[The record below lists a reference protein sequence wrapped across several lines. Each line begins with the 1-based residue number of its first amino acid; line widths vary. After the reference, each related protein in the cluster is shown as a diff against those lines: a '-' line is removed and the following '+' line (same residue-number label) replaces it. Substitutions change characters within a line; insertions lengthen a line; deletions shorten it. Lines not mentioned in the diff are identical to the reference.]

1 MTKADEEQESK
12 ASQNNGSSE
21 DVDIDLTSILEI
33 ELSGDPKRD
42 KIRELLFKSLRPK
55 RMEEER
61 EPALVAT
68 IIENECFTSL
78 KEKEYLNQIRSI
90 RFNLTDPKNPNF
102 KSKVLLGYFKDG
114 TFPKLK
120 AEDMASEAKNQER
133 ELTRK
138 RTLEECQSDWG
149 TRHGAIQESGMFQC
163 GKCKGTRTTY
173 FQMQTRS
180 ADEPMTTFVTCLTC
194 KNKWKFC

>member
-1 MTKADEEQESK
+1 MTKTDDDQELKSNPTNE
-12 ASQNNGSSE
+12 SPD
-21 DVDIDLTSILEI
+21 DVEVDLTSIVEI

-42 KIRELLFKSLRPK
+42 KIRDLLFKALKPR

-68 IIENECFTSL
+68 IIENECFTKL
-78 KEKEYLNQIRSI
+78 KEKQYLNQIRSI
-90 RFNLTDPKNPNF
+90 KFNLTDPKNPNF
-102 KSKVLLGYFKDG
+102 KSKVLLGYFKDS
-114 TFPKLK
+114 TFPELK

-180 ADEPMTTFVTCLTC
+180 ADEPMTTFVTCLNC

>member
-1 MTKADEEQESK
+1 MTGSDSKKEFDGAHDEVED
-12 ASQNNGSSE
+12 SE
-21 DVDIDLTSILEI
+21 LDLTTILEI
-33 ELSGDPKRD
+33 ERSGDPKRD
-42 KIRELLFKSLRPK
+42 KVRELLFKALCPR
-55 RMEEER
+55 RLEEER
-61 EPALVAT
+61 EPAIVAT
-68 IIENECFTSL
+68 IIENECFTKL
-78 KEKEYLNQIRSI
+78 KEKEYMAQIRSI
-90 RFNLTDPKNPNF
+90 RYNLGDAKNPNF
-102 KSKVLLGYFKDG
+102 KSKVLLGFFTDDS
-114 TFPKLK
+114 FPTLK
-120 AEDMASEAKNQER
+120 AEDMASDAKNQER
-133 ELTRK
+133 EATRK

>member
-1 MTKADEEQESK
+1 MTKDDADVAVNSK
-12 ASQNNGSSE
+12 RDEVLDEA
-21 DVDIDLTSILEI
+21 DTDLTTIVDIEP
-33 ELSGDPKRD
+33 SGDPKRD
-42 KIRELLFKSLRPK
+42 KIRELLLKSLRP
-55 RMEEER
+55 RRLEEER
-61 EPALVAT
+61 EPAVVAT
-68 IIENECFTSL
+68 IIESECFSKL
-78 KEKEYLNQIRSI
+78 KEKEYLQQIRSI
-90 RFNLTDPKNPNF
+90 KFNLTDAKNPDF
-102 KSKVLLGYFKDG
+102 KSKVLMGFFKDE

-120 AEDMASEAKNQER
+120 AEDMASTAKNQER
-133 ELTRK
+133 EATRK

-180 ADEPMTTFVTCLTC
+180 ADEPMTTFVTCLSC

>member
-1 MTKADEEQESK
+1 MTK
-12 ASQNNGSSE
+12 SE
-21 DVDIDLTSILEI
+21 DQDLKLKDSSDSPEDVEVDLSTIQEI
-33 ELSGDPKRD
+33 EVSGDPKRD
-42 KIRELLFKSLRPK
+42 KIRELLFKSLRPR

-61 EPALVAT
+61 EPAVVAS
-68 IIENECFTSL
+68 IIENECFSNL
-78 KEKEYLNQIRSI
+78 KEKEYLQQIRSI
-90 RFNLTDPKNPNF
+90 KFNLADPKNPNF
-102 KSKVLLGYFKDG
+102 KSKVLLGYFQDES
-114 TFPKLK
+114 FPKLK
-120 AEDMASEAKNQER
+120 SEDMASEAKNHER
-133 ELTRK
+133 EITRK

-180 ADEPMTTFVTCLTC
+180 ADEPMTTFVTCLSC